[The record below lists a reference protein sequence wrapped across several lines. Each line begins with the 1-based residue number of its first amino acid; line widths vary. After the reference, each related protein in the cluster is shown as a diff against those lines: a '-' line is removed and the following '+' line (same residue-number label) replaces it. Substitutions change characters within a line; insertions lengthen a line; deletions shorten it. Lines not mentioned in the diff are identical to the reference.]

1 MPMFEDKKAFLAR
14 ARSLGLA
21 EAKGALQ
28 RPEFFVQTAV
38 AVEEGVV
45 DTADADDAWK
55 AFSASKG
62 RVGTLEGLVVTEDP
76 NVKMLKS
83 GKAVNTRVSELRQ
96 IMAAAKRRYGNQ
108 GFSDILQGARPV
120 IIQAKRAGDYKG
132 NTQDA
137 FVMIARAQLRK
148 EEGALDED
156 EIYAALLPK
165 AQPDKERDELK
176 ELGKIEKQ
184 LAVLVNGTEGTET
197 TPPKQPFPSEEA
209 IAALAQVR
217 ERIAALTITQDE
229 RKAA

>member
-1 MPMFEDKKAFLAR
+1 LPAPSSSKEE
-14 ARSLGLA
+14 ARS
-21 EAKGALQ
+21 
-28 RPEFFVQTAV
+28 
-38 AVEEGVV
+38 
-45 DTADADDAWK
+45 D
-55 AFSASKG
+55 
-62 RVGTLEGLVVTEDP
+62 
-76 NVKMLKS
+76 
-83 GKAVNTRVSELRQ
+83 
-96 IMAAAKRRYGNQ
+96 
-108 GFSDILQGARPV
+108 
-120 IIQAKRAGDYKG
+120 
-132 NTQDA
+132 
-137 FVMIARAQLRK
+137 
-148 EEGALDED
+148 D

>member
-1 MPMFEDKKAFLAR
+1 MPMFEDKKSYLAR

-38 AVEEGVV
+38 AVEEQVIDVV
-45 DTADADDAWK
+45 DADDAWK

-62 RVGTLEGLVVTEDP
+62 RVETLEGLVVTEDP

-96 IMAAAKRRYGNQ
+96 IMAAARRSYGNQ

-120 IIQAKRAGDYKG
+120 IIRAKRAGDYKG

-137 FVMIARAQLRK
+137 FVMIARAQLKK

-156 EIYAALLPK
+156 ELYEALLPK

-176 ELGKIEKQ
+176 ELRKAEK
-184 LAVLVNGTEGTET
+184 LLTVIVEGTQGTET
-197 TPPKQPFPSEEA
+197 SPPKEAFPSDEA
-209 IAALAQVR
+209 Q
-217 ERIAALTITQDE
+217 AALTQVQKRIADLTFKDE
-229 RKAA
+229 RQAA

>member
-96 IMAAAKRRYGNQ
+96 IMSAAKRRYGNQ

-120 IIQAKRAGDYKG
+120 IITAKRAGDYKG

-137 FVMIARAQLRK
+137 FVMIARAQLK
-148 EEGALDED
+148 QEEALSDD

>member
-62 RVGTLEGLVVTEDP
+62 RVETLEGLVVTEDP

-96 IMAAAKRRYGNQ
+96 IMSAAKRRYGNQ

-120 IIQAKRAGDYKG
+120 IITAKRAGDYKG

-137 FVMIARAQLRK
+137 FVMIARAQLK
-148 EEGALDED
+148 QEEALSDD